1 MCGENFEQDDK
12 EQEDKREKNGHK
24 TLKLPENPAVLAT
37 ELSMSLT
44 VILYCIYI
52 SVQNV
57 VFFVITLHKFVTTD
71 PVLTDDDESDEE
83 KRARRDNGD
92 DEEDHELIHGNSGVN
107 TALSSVDDLGSSRDK
122 SRQPISTK
130 SHSLLRMDNSDDEE
144 DLGVVPVNS
153 TLWVAFSSVFLG
165 NATTGYRQPQ
175 KSSSEQ
181 SMNSTFEI

>member
-1 MCGENFEQDDK
+1 MSVSPDCQCGTPGCEHQAEGVPCKCLKGYEHTTVSGGCQDIDECQVYYGVCLENNTCVNEEGKYRCVCGNENHVLYGGLVCGENFEQDDK

-83 KRARRDNGD
+83 KRARSDNGD
-92 DEEDHELIHGNSGVN
+92 YEEDSW
-107 TALSSVDDLGSSRDK
+107 K
-122 SRQPISTK
+122 
-130 SHSLLRMDNSDDEE
+130 
-144 DLGVVPVNS
+144 
-153 TLWVAFSSVFLG
+153 
-165 NATTGYRQPQ
+165 
-175 KSSSEQ
+175 
-181 SMNSTFEI
+181 